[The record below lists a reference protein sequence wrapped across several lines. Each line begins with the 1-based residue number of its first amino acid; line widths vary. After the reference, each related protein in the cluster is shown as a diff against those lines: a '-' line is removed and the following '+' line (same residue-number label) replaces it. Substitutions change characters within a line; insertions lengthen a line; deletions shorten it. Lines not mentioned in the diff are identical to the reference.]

1 MNGRI
6 VLSIIN
12 DRKHTASSKTMGSV
26 ELRFTLDRK
35 QKYFATGVKIYS
47 GEWRNG
53 KVVRRKDAQELNDCI
68 DAYVHKAEC
77 IIAQMVQQDECSLE
91 ELMARMRDSGK
102 KMQDFAAYC
111 ELRSKRRKVREGTR
125 RRYAVFIGF
134 LREWGGIQTFDDI
147 TVAKV
152 REMDELLHERGL
164 AQGTVYNYHKSL
176 KLFVRDAIVDGY
188 IEKNPYMALPF
199 RIGRGEKD
207 FVDCL
212 TPEQFEDIK
221 ALDISSP
228 HLSRARDLFLF
239 QCYTGVAYS
248 DLMSFDFSQCEEYGD
263 KYFYRAKRTKT
274 DTDFTFQLLTP
285 ALEILKKYDFS
296 LPQISSQKYNDYL
309 KVIGDMIGVNG
320 MHSHMGRATAATMF
334 LSKGMPLNVVSSVLG
349 HKNIRQTQRYARTLS
364 KDVKSAFDML
374 EGRM

>member
-1 MNGRI
+1 MSGRI

-12 DRKHTASSKTMGSV
+12 DRKHKATNKTTGAV

-35 QKYFATGVKIYS
+35 QKYFATGVNILK

-53 KVVRRKDAQELNDCI
+53 KVVRRKDAQELNDRI
-68 DAYVHKAEC
+68 DAYASKAES
-77 IIAQMVQQDECSLE
+77 IITQVIENDGNLDDVM
-91 ELMARMRDSGK
+91 ELMRGEDKGVP
-102 KMQDFAAYC
+102 DFVSYC
-111 ELRSKRRKVREGTR
+111 VLRSERRKVREGTR
-125 RRYAVFIGF
+125 KRYNVFINF
-134 LREWGGIQTFDDI
+134 LKEWKGIKDFGDV

-152 REMDELLHERGL
+152 REMDELLHGRGL
-164 AQGTVYNYHKSL
+164 GQATVYNYHKSL

-188 IEKNPYMALPF
+188 MEKNPYNLLPF
-199 RIGRGEKD
+199 KIGRGEKE

-212 TPEQFEDIK
+212 TPEQFEAVK
-221 ALDISSP
+221 ALKIKTP
-228 HLSRARDLFLF
+228 HIERARDLFLF

-248 DLMSFDFSQCEEYGD
+248 DLMSFDFELCEESGG

-285 ALEILKKYDFS
+285 AIEILRKYDFV
-296 LPQISSQKYNDYL
+296 LPKISSQKYNDYL
-309 KVIGDMIGVNG
+309 KVIGGMVGAPE

-349 HKNIRQTQRYARTLS
+349 HKTIRQTQRYARTLS

-374 EGRM
+374 EGKM

>member
-12 DRKHTASSKTMGSV
+12 DRKHKASTKTTGAV

-35 QKYFATGVKIYS
+35 QKYFATGVSVYA
-47 GEWRNG
+47 GEWRNN
-53 KVVRRKDAQELNDCI
+53 KVVRRKDAQTLNDCI
-68 DAYVHKAEC
+68 EAYVRKAEG
-77 IIAQMVQQDECSLE
+77 IIAQMVEDNDCSLDALLE
-91 ELMARMRDSGK
+91 QMRDGGK
-102 KMQDFAAYC
+102 KIQDFASYC
-111 ELRSKRRKVREGTR
+111 ETRAKRRKVREGTR
-125 RRYAVFIGF
+125 KRYAVFIGF
-134 LREWGGIQTFDDI
+134 LHSWGGIQEFEDI

-152 REMDELLHERGL
+152 REMDEFLHERGL

-176 KLFVRDAIVDGY
+176 KLFVRDAIVDGLM
-188 IEKNPYMALPF
+188 EKNPYSALPF

-207 FVDCL
+207 YVDCL
-212 TPEQFEDIK
+212 TPEQFEEFK
-221 ALDISSP
+221 AVDVKTP
-228 HLSRARDLFLF
+228 HLERVRDLFLF
-239 QCYTGVAYS
+239 QCYTGLAYS
-248 DLMSFDFSQCEEYGD
+248 DLMSFDFTQCEESDG
-263 KYFYRAKRTKT
+263 KFFYRAKRTKT

-285 ALEILKKYDFS
+285 AMEILKKYNFV

-309 KVIGDMIGVNG
+309 KVIGAMIGVSD

-374 EGRM
+374 EGKM